1 MACLIPDKGTGASK
15 GAVVGIFLY
24 LTFFGFTWLELPWLY
39 PAEINPLKTRTVAN
53 AVSTINNWLWNV
65 SSFFHCSSVL
75 KRFADVALRPPG
87 SVHRRHVHAA
97 LPRLDRRR
105 HFRCA
110 SLSPLT

>member
-1 MACLIPDKGTGASK
+1 MSLAFTGAGRSRSLTSLSHSMACLIPSKETGASK

-65 SSFFHCSSVL
+65 SPLSLAPASN
-75 KRFADVALRPPG
+75 
-87 SVHRRHVHAA
+87 RR
-97 LPRLDRRR
+97 
-105 HFRCA
+105 
-110 SLSPLT
+110 